1 MPAQP
6 LRASVRRQSSVAIIE
21 LHGEVNDM
29 SEEALNAAYDEAAGH
44 NPAVILLNF
53 RQVNYITST
62 GVALI
67 VGLLGR
73 SREAKRR
80 LAACGLNEHY
90 TEIFEITRLSDFIS
104 VFPDETGALNEL
116 LQLKTGTALP

>member
-6 LRASVRRQSSVAIIE
+6 LRASVSRRSSVAVIE
-21 LHGEVNDM
+21 LHGEVNEM
-29 SEEALNAAYDEAAGH
+29 SEEALNAAYDEAAGY

-53 RQVNYITST
+53 REVNYITST

-73 SREAKRR
+73 SREANRR

-116 LQLKTGTALP
+116 LQLKSGTTLP